1 MSEEDFHLSSQR
13 TLRRTRD
20 GPPGRL
26 YKFAGLREIPNL
38 VAPSPL
44 QEEFKLLT
52 CIQKIG
58 LGVVGAMLQGIESDA
73 LISDNYLIRCI

>member
-38 VAPSPL
+38 VAASPH
-44 QEEFKLLT
+44 QENP
-52 CIQKIG
+52 CP
-58 LGVVGAMLQGIESDA
+58 VVEGRKEMRRRI
-73 LISDNYLIRCI
+73 